1 MRWQAVPAAIALI
14 GVTLLA
20 ATPAG
25 AADEAHFPTP
35 TGHVVDEAGLLQPNT
50 RAALEVLCRE
60 VKEKTGA
67 EVAAALVPSIAPL
80 DIETY
85 STELFEKW
93 GVGSRETDEGVL
105 LVVAR
110 DERRI
115 RFEVGYGLEGILP
128 DGKVGGIL
136 RSHILPYLRENNWD
150 AGIAGGLIAVS
161 NVIAEDKGVTLV
173 SLSGEYAPPEMQR
186 PSRRASRGGWMIGG
200 FFLLMLLS
208 ALGGGRRGRRGRS
221 AWWLA
226 PLILMGGTRGGFG
239 GGFGGGSGG
248 GFGGFGGGM
257 SGGGGA
263 SGSF

>member
-1 MRWQAVPAAIALI
+1 MRLGRFAGAL
-14 GVTLLA
+14 VLA
-20 ATPAG
+20 AVLLGG
-25 AADEAHFPTP
+25 ALAARAEEEARFPQP

-50 RAALEVLCRE
+50 RAGLELLCRE

-85 STELFEKW
+85 ATELFERW

-110 DERRI
+110 DERKV

-136 RSHILPYLRENNWD
+136 RSAVVPYLKENNWD
-150 AGIAGGLIAVS
+150 AGIAAGLASVS
-161 NVIAEDKGVTLV
+161 QVIAEDSGVTLE
-173 SLSGEYAPPEMQR
+173 SLTGDYVPQQR
-186 PSRRASRGGWMIGG
+186 PQRKSSRLAGLIG
-200 FFLLMLLS
+200 FLFLVMFLG
-208 ALGGGRRGRRGRS
+208 ALGGGRRGRGGRS
-221 AWWLA
+221 AAWLA
-226 PLILMGGTRGGFG
+226 PLIFLSGTRGGMG
-239 GGFGGGSGG
+239 GGFGGGGG

-263 SGSF
+263 SSSF

>member
-1 MRWQAVPAAIALI
+1 MTQPLKVAGALVFAAFLVAS
-14 GVTLLA
+14 VA
-20 ATPAG
+20 W
-25 AADEAHFPTP
+25 AADEAHFPAP

-50 RAALEVLCRE
+50 RTALELLCRE
-60 VKEKTGA
+60 VREKTGA

-85 STELFEKW
+85 STELFERW
-93 GVGSRETDEGVL
+93 GVGGRETDEGIL

-136 RSHILPYLRENNWD
+136 RSSVIPSLKENNWD
-150 AGIAGGLIAVS
+150 AGVAGGLVS
-161 NVIAEDKGVTLV
+161 VSQVIAEDRGVTLE
-173 SLSGEYAPPEMQR
+173 SLTGEYLPQPSK
-186 PSRRASRGGWMIGG
+186 SRRSSRLGGLIG
-200 FFLLMLLS
+200 FVFLIMFLS
-208 ALGGGRRGRRGRS
+208 ALGGGRRGRGGRS
-221 AWWLA
+221 AAWLA
-226 PLILMGGTRGGFG
+226 PLIFLGGGRGGMG

>member
-1 MRWQAVPAAIALI
+1 MTQPLRIAGALI
-14 GVTLLA
+14 LA
-20 ATPAG
+20 AVLAAAVG
-25 AADEAHFPTP
+25 WAADEAHFPQP

-50 RAALEVLCRE
+50 HTALELLCRE

-93 GVGSRETDEGVL
+93 GVGGRETDEGIL

-136 RSHILPYLRENNWD
+136 RSSVIPHLKEDDWD
-150 AGIAGGLIAVS
+150 TGVAGGLVGVS
-161 NVIAEDKGVTLV
+161 QVIAEDKGVTLE
-173 SLSGEYAPPEMQR
+173 SLTGEYMPQIQPRE
-186 PSRRASRGGWMIGG
+186 SRRSSRLGGLIG
-200 FFLLMLLS
+200 FIFLIMFLS

-221 AWWLA
+221 ALWLA
-226 PLILMGGTRGGFG
+226 PLILLGGGR